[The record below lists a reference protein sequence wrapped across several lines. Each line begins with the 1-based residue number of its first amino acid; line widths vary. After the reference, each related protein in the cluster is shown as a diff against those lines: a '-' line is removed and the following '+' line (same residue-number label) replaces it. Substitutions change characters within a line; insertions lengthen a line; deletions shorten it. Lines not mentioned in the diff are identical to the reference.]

1 MFNKGQLN
9 KMKAQAVKMQ
19 AELESAHA
27 ELADLTVEA
36 DAGSGLVTAIVNG
49 KHELLE
55 LKLKPELLSE
65 EVDMAEDLI
74 LSAVN
79 KAMRKADDES
89 KQRLNS
95 IAGPMM
101 GGSKI
106 PGM

>member
-1 MFNKGQLN
+1 M
-9 KMKAQAVKMQ
+9 
-19 AELESAHA
+19 
-27 ELADLTVEA
+27 
-36 DAGSGLVTAIVNG
+36 VTAIVNG